1 MKDRRGLL
9 LLLSVLGAE
18 ANILHNGDFQSGSV
32 APWRCVGCHCDSSDK
47 YLGRTSDFHIEL
59 KSPDIFKKT
68 KFSRFLAV
76 RERTASWAGPRQ
88 SLESEIFVTEPFLY
102 QLNFSLQAD
111 REEEARLGVILH
123 VVRGQEERFMSL
135 FSEEISTSDWTDW
148 SVGVNINNLVVG
160 ADSIEIYFEA
170 KPQTVNFNLDNVV
183 LEEWLPGKN

>member
-1 MKDRRGLL
+1 M
-9 LLLSVLGAE
+9 
-18 ANILHNGDFQSGSV
+18 
-32 APWRCVGCHCDSSDK
+32 
-47 YLGRTSDFHIEL
+47 
-59 KSPDIFKKT
+59 
-68 KFSRFLAV
+68 
-76 RERTASWAGPRQ
+76 
-88 SLESEIFVTEPFLY
+88 TEPFLY

-111 REEEARLGVILH
+111 REEEVVLGVILH
-123 VVRGQEERFMSL
+123 VVRGQEERFISL

>member
-1 MKDRRGLL
+1 M
-9 LLLSVLGAE
+9 
-18 ANILHNGDFQSGSV
+18 
-32 APWRCVGCHCDSSDK
+32 
-47 YLGRTSDFHIEL
+47 
-59 KSPDIFKKT
+59 
-68 KFSRFLAV
+68 
-76 RERTASWAGPRQ
+76 
-88 SLESEIFVTEPFLY
+88 TEPFLY

-111 REEEARLGVILH
+111 REEEVVLGVILH

>member
-1 MKDRRGLL
+1 M
-9 LLLSVLGAE
+9 LSVC
-18 ANILHNGDFQSGSV
+18 S
-32 APWRCVGCHCDSSDK
+32 
-47 YLGRTSDFHIEL
+47 
-59 KSPDIFKKT
+59 
-68 KFSRFLAV
+68 AV
-76 RERTASWAGPRQ
+76 VTERTASWAGPRQ
-88 SLESEIFVTEPFLY
+88 SLESDIFVTEPFLY
-102 QLNFSLQAD
+102 QLNFSLQVD
-111 REEEARLGVILH
+111 PGEGVELGVILH